1 MAADL
6 VYDSQELDSL
16 EEVQEFCRRS
26 HIPHLVVLSDKE
38 QFFER
43 KQVKVRM
50 IESGGSGGGGGAK
63 GSEKLVNIS
72 ELADYLQQKQGVERS
87 DSLEGQGSSRAGGPS
102 NVESFPSNARPP
114 VNVTVVAPSKLTGHL
129 KRKLHDQV
137 GEGSM

>member
-1 MAADL
+1 M
-6 VYDSQELDSL
+6 
-16 EEVQEFCRRS
+16 
-26 HIPHLVVLSDKE
+26 LSDKE

-50 IESGGSGGGGGAK
+50 IESGGSGGGGGGGAK
-63 GSEKLVNIS
+63 GSERLVSIS

-87 DSLEGQGSSRAGGPS
+87 DSVEGQGSSRAGGPS

-137 GEGSM
+137 GEGGGHVIPHTLVSSVYM